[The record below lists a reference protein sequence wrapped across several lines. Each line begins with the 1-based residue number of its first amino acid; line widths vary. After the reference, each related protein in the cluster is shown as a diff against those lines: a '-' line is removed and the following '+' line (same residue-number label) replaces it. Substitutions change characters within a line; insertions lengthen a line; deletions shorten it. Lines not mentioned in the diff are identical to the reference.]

1 MPTPIKH
8 NTEDSAG
15 ALEALARLLGRQLA
29 REHFAAPTPAVAK
42 DNPSPPSGT
51 GEPIDDEA

>member
-8 NTEDSAG
+8 DTEDSLG

-29 REHFAAPTPAVAK
+29 REHFAGSTQRGQTNDQSDSAEIG
-42 DNPSPPSGT
+42 S
-51 GEPIDDEA
+51 DENE

>member
-8 NTEDSAG
+8 STEDSAG
-15 ALEALARLLGRQLA
+15 AREALARLLGRQLA
-29 REHFAAPTPAVAK
+29 REHFAAAAVAK